1 MLSLARPAGKEYTEC
16 GVQTDY
22 SNQASICATAP
33 IPEAAIPQEP
43 TNDPSVE
50 LSPLLSARSHSRSP
64 SYTDSAYSQA
74 QHTQDISFDSVS
86 SDANRSMTTTTRAYK
101 RGQLPVNRPTTILG
115 RQPSSR
121 VFSLPE
127 ATPKFTMKRVLGKK
141 TARVV
146 SMPAAPPRRPSEG
159 LDISTNAG
167 DPFGSDD
174 EEHTRVRVKS
184 QATDVPYTPSAP
196 SSPDSVVI
204 IANNSNQLS
213 SDFLRPRPDD
223 LSSDSEQEGSWL
235 AWAESPPRP
244 IPALHGPLSL
254 PYARCPSGAEGTI
267 IEEPESLPRV
277 IWGLDADEAK
287 ANRPSRMASSQ
298 PAPKK
303 HTAEVQSK
311 SKQEA
316 KRPTVGAKRIM
327 DTQVRNRSLP
337 GHEEIIPRQVVQQL
351 PAPPDFI
358 LKHSE
363 PIDLGRLVSNHPDPA
378 AVSAARTA
386 QWQSSFQHQLPTP
399 ELVYDLSPELQAMI
413 FAQERL
419 RNHGLSPPMNTSHL
433 GRSLKPSVSVEPALS
448 LLESIRSSRSPIALD
463 DLAPASGYPQGLSS
477 AQLSAFGLAQVQKY
491 RQQQLQGLLPTP
503 PSSSSPI
510 WSSSFSPYQSG
521 LLSPEMLAAAGL
533 SQLSPEYLQSMSGF
547 ETSQHALSA
556 APGVFDYRKMHMNSL
571 APAAQINGNAHR
583 LPPRLAA
590 EYARRRAA
598 PEPAIDAQQLE
609 SELSRQLSSPAR
621 GVGQSPV
628 VPKPPPNTPYNA
640 ASLYGT
646 KGRPQGPTLVVPPSP
661 ISSHETTATS
671 LSQHAR
677 SIPLSKLMQR
687 RLSIVPEEDYASS
700 VDSGRTP
707 PTQARAHAQVAG
719 SGASGL
725 HLYLSP
731 TGRPN
736 TNPASFGMLGDA
748 LSAQY
753 GMADVGATTNKT
765 HNITANVR
773 LPSVPGKTSGPA
785 GRGEAQAV
793 KEAQRRHG
801 SSPFVKDGG
810 QRFESN
816 RGRGQKRGGRGRRG
830 RGGGVSAIHGAE
842 RVDGGMMVKS

>member
-16 GVQTDY
+16 GVQTDP
-22 SNQASICATAP
+22 SNQSLSYPATSVS
-33 IPEAAIPQEP
+33 AATVSQEI
-43 TNDPSVE
+43 TNDSSVE
-50 LSPLLSARSHSRSP
+50 LSPLLSTRSRSSSP
-64 SYTDSAYSQA
+64 SHVDSAYSQA
-74 QHTQDISFDSVS
+74 QQSQDVSFESAS

-101 RGQLPVNRPTTILG
+101 RIQLPVNRPTSVLG

-127 ATPKFTMKRVLGKK
+127 ATPKFTMKKVLGKK

-146 SMPAAPPRRPSEG
+146 SMPAAPPRKPSEG

-167 DPFGSDD
+167 NPFGSDD

-235 AWAESPPRP
+235 TWAESPPRP

-277 IWGLDADEAK
+277 IWGLDAEEAK
-287 ANRPSRMASSQ
+287 ASRPSRMVSSQ
-298 PAPKK
+298 PASKR
-303 HTAEVQSK
+303 HTAETQSK
-311 SKQEA
+311 PKQEV
-316 KRPTVGAKRIM
+316 KRPTVGAKRAV

-337 GHEEIIPRQVVQQL
+337 GHEETIPRQAAQQL
-351 PAPPDFI
+351 PAPPDFV

-363 PIDLGRLVSNHPDPA
+363 PIDLGRLFSNHPDA
-378 AVSAARTA
+378 AASASRTA
-386 QWQSSFQHQLPTP
+386 QWQSTFQHQLPTP

-419 RNHGLSPPMNTSHL
+419 RSHGLSPPMTTSNL
-433 GRSLKPSVSVEPALS
+433 GKSLKPPVSAEPSLS

-463 DLAPASGYPQGLSS
+463 DLAPTSGYPHVLSS
-477 AQLSAFGLAQVQKY
+477 AQLSALGLAQVQKY

-510 WSSSFSPYQSG
+510 WSSSFSPYQNG
-521 LLSPEMLAAAGL
+521 LLSPELLAAAGL
-533 SQLSPEYLQSMSGF
+533 SQLSPEYLQSMPGF
-547 ETSQHALSA
+547 ETSQHALNIV
-556 APGVFDYRKMHMNSL
+556 PGMFDYRKMNLNDL
-571 APAAQINGNAHR
+571 APAAQINGNANR

-598 PEPAIDAQQLE
+598 PEPAIE
-609 SELSRQLSSPAR
+609 YENEPGRHLSSPAR

-628 VPKPPPNTPYNA
+628 VPKPPPNTPYNT

-646 KGRPQGPTLVVPPSP
+646 KGRAQGPTLVVPPSP
-661 ISSHETTATS
+661 TSPRETTATS

-687 RLSIVPEEDYASS
+687 RLSIVPEEDYAPSA
-700 VDSGRTP
+700 DNGRTP
-707 PTQARAHAQVAG
+707 ARAHGQMTGA
-719 SGASGL
+719 GASGL

-736 TNPASFGMLGDA
+736 VNPASFGMLGDA

-753 GMADVGATTNKT
+753 GMTDIGAATNKT

-773 LPSVPGKTSGPA
+773 LPSVPGKTSGPV

-801 SSPFVKDGG
+801 SGPFVKDGG
-810 QRFESN
+810 QRLESS

-830 RGGGVSAIHGAE
+830 RGGMSAIHGAE

>member
-1 MLSLARPAGKEYTEC
+1 
-16 GVQTDY
+16 
-22 SNQASICATAP
+22 
-33 IPEAAIPQEP
+33 
-43 TNDPSVE
+43 
-50 LSPLLSARSHSRSP
+50 
-64 SYTDSAYSQA
+64 
-74 QHTQDISFDSVS
+74 
-86 SDANRSMTTTTRAYK
+86 MTTTTRAYK
-101 RGQLPVNRPTTILG
+101 RGQLPVNRPTTLLG

-127 ATPKFTMKRVLGKK
+127 ATPKFTMKRALGKK
-141 TARVV
+141 TARIV
-146 SMPAAPPRRPSEG
+146 SMPAAPPRKPSEG

-213 SDFLRPRPDD
+213 NDFLRPRPDD

-235 AWAESPPRP
+235 TWAESPPRP

-277 IWGLDADEAK
+277 IWGLDTEEAK
-287 ANRPSRMASSQ
+287 PNRPSRTTSSQ

-303 HTAEVQSK
+303 HTVDAQSK
-311 SKQEA
+311 PRQEA
-316 KRPTVGAKRIM
+316 KRPAMGAKRVM
-327 DTQVRNRSLP
+327 DTQIRHRPVP
-337 GHEEIIPRQVVQQL
+337 GHEEVIPRQVAQQL
-351 PAPPDFI
+351 PAPPDFV

-363 PIDLGRLVSNHPDPA
+363 PIDLGRLVGNHPDPTA
-378 AVSAARTA
+378 PASRTA

-419 RNHGLSPPMNTSHL
+419 RNHGLSPATNTSHF
-433 GRSLKPSVSVEPALS
+433 GRSLKPSVAAESSLS

-463 DLAPASGYPQGLSS
+463 DLAPTSGYQQGLSS
-477 AQLSAFGLAQVQKY
+477 AQLSALGLAQVQKY

-521 LLSPEMLAAAGL
+521 LLSPELLAAAGL
-533 SQLSPEYLQSMSGF
+533 SQLSPDYLQSLSGF
-547 ETSQHALSA
+547 ETSQHALNTA
-556 APGVFDYRKMHMNSL
+556 HGMFDYRKMNLNGL
-571 APAAQINGNAHR
+571 APAAQINGNANR

-590 EYARRRAA
+590 EYARRRTA
-598 PEPAIDAQQLE
+598 PEPAIDTQPFD
-609 SELSRQLSSPAR
+609 ELSRHLSSPAR

-640 ASLYGT
+640 ASFYGT
-646 KGRPQGPTLVVPPSP
+646 KGSEIRAQGPAPVVPPSP
-661 ISSHETTATS
+661 TSPHETTATS

-700 VDSGRTP
+700 IESGRTP
-707 PTQARAHAQVAG
+707 PAQARARAQVTGAG
-719 SGASGL
+719 PGASGL

-736 TNPASFGMLGDA
+736 VNPASFGMLGDA
-748 LSAQY
+748 LSAHY
-753 GMADVGATTNKT
+753 GVTDIGAAKNKT
-765 HNITANVR
+765 HNITANVK
-773 LPSVPGKTSGPA
+773 LPGVPGKASGPA

-793 KEAQRRHG
+793 KEVQRRHG
-801 SSPFVKDGG
+801 SGPFVKDGG
-810 QRFESN
+810 PRPESS

-830 RGGGVSAIHGAE
+830 RGGGMTAIHGAE